1 MIFLLFI
8 NMKKQKVIVLT
19 EQDLYGI
26 IDKILSATGLS
37 SKDIFGGDGNKKSSS
52 TQTGVGKIG
61 DLDLNTTEGYNAYKD
76 ICQKFIDG
84 RSSNLL
90 RITGSMLANSA
101 KKAYNNNKSYVPPE
115 LALAQL
121 AAEGGFSSDPKSR
134 PIRTKNP
141 FNVGNVD
148 SGSNIQHSSVQSG
161 IDAYYSL
168 IARNYLTGGKS
179 VDDLINN
186 FVNKN
191 GQRYASG
198 KKYEDSVKS
207 IANKV
212 KQISQPIYASINKK
226 MGMDIA

>member
-1 MIFLLFI
+1 
-8 NMKKQKVIVLT
+8 
-19 EQDLYGI
+19 
-26 IDKILSATGLS
+26 
-37 SKDIFGGDGNKKSSS
+37 
-52 TQTGVGKIG
+52 
-61 DLDLNTTEGYNAYKD
+61 
-76 ICQKFIDG
+76 
-84 RSSNLL
+84 
-90 RITGSMLANSA
+90 MLADSA
-101 KKAYNNNKSYVPPE
+101 KKTYNQTKSYVPPE

-121 AAEGGFSSDPKSR
+121 ATEGGFSSNPNAR

-148 SGSNIQHSSVQSG
+148 SGSNIQHGSVQSG

-168 IARNYLTGGKS
+168 IARNYLSGGKS

-198 KKYEDSVKS
+198 KQYEDSVKN

-212 KQISQPIYASINKK
+212 KEISQPIYASINKK
-226 MGMDIA
+226 IGSDIA

>member
-1 MIFLLFI
+1 
-8 NMKKQKVIVLT
+8 MKKQRVVVLT
-19 EQDLYGI
+19 EQDLSNI
-26 IDKILSATGLS
+26 IDKILKSTGLS
-37 SKDIFGGDGNKKSSS
+37 MKSIFGDKKTSSE
-52 TQTGVGKIG
+52 GLKIG

-90 RITGSMLANSA
+90 NITGSMLADSA
-101 KKAYNNNKSYVPPE
+101 KKTYNQTKSYVPPE

-121 AAEGGFSSDPKSR
+121 AAEGGFSSNPNAR

-141 FNVGNVD
+141 FNVGNTD
-148 SGSNIQHSSVQSG
+148 SGSNIQHGSVQSG

-168 IARNYLTGGKS
+168 IARNYLSDGKS
-179 VDDLINN
+179 VDELINN

-198 KKYEDSVKS
+198 KQYEDSVKN

-212 KQISQPIYASINKK
+212 KEISQPIYASINKK
-226 MGMDIA
+226 IASDIA

>member
-1 MIFLLFI
+1 
-8 NMKKQKVIVLT
+8 MKKQRVIVLT
-19 EQDLYGI
+19 EQDLSDI
-26 IDKILSATGLS
+26 IGKVLSSTGLS
-37 SKDIFGGDGNKKSSS
+37 SKDIFGGDSKEKSSS
-52 TQTGVGKIG
+52 TQTGVGNIG
-61 DLDLNTTEGYNAYKD
+61 DLDLNTTEGYNAYRD

-90 RITGSMLANSA
+90 GITGSMLADSA
-101 KKAYNNNKSYVPPE
+101 KKVNNNNKSYVPPE

-121 AAEGGFSSDPKSR
+121 ATEGGFSSDPKSR

-141 FNVGNVD
+141 FNVGNTD

-168 IARNYLTGGKS
+168 IARNYLTDGKS

-198 KKYEDSVKS
+198 KQYEDSVKN

-212 KQISQPIYASINKK
+212 KQMSQPIYASINKK
-226 MGMDIA
+226 IGLDVA

>member
-1 MIFLLFI
+1 
-8 NMKKQKVIVLT
+8 MKKQRVVVLT
-19 EQDLYGI
+19 EQDLSDI
-26 IDKILSATGLS
+26 INKVLSSTGLS
-37 SKDIFGGDGNKKSSS
+37 IKDIFGGGNKEDTSS
-52 TQTGVGKIG
+52 TQIGTNSTQTKSGKFNN
-61 DLDLNTTEGYNAYKD
+61 LDLNTTEGYKAYRD

-84 RSSNLL
+84 KSSNLL
-90 RITGSMLANSA
+90 GITGSMLADSA

-121 AAEGGFSSDPKSR
+121 AAEGGFSSNPNAR

-141 FNVGNVD
+141 FNVGNTD

-198 KKYEDSVKS
+198 KQYEDSVKS

-212 KQISQPIYASINKK
+212 NQMSQPIYASINKK
-226 MGMDIA
+226 IGLDIA

>member
-1 MIFLLFI
+1 
-8 NMKKQKVIVLT
+8 MKKQRVVVLT
-19 EQDLYGI
+19 EQDLSDI
-26 IDKILSATGLS
+26 INKVLSSTGLS
-37 SKDIFGGDGNKKSSS
+37 VKDIFGGGNKEDTSS
-52 TQTGVGKIG
+52 TQTGTNSTQTKPGNVNN
-61 DLDLNTTEGYNAYKD
+61 LDLNTTEGYNAYKD

-90 RITGSMLANSA
+90 NITGSMLADSA
-101 KKAYNNNKSYVPPE
+101 KKTYNQTKSYVPPE

-121 AAEGGFSSDPKSR
+121 AAEGGFSSNPNAR

-148 SGSNIQHSSVQSG
+148 SGSNIQHGSVQSG

-168 IARNYLTGGKS
+168 IARNYLSGGKS

-198 KKYEDSVKS
+198 KQYEDSVKN

-212 KQISQPIYASINKK
+212 KEISQPIYASLNKNA
-226 MGMDIA
+226 GLDIA

>member
-1 MIFLLFI
+1 
-8 NMKKQKVIVLT
+8 MKKQRVVVLT
-19 EQDLYGI
+19 EQDLSDI
-26 IDKILSATGLS
+26 INKVLSSAGLS
-37 SKDIFGGDGNKKSSS
+37 VKDIFGNKETSSEGLKS
-52 TQTGVGKIG
+52 G

-90 RITGSMLANSA
+90 NITGSMLADSA
-101 KKAYNNNKSYVPPE
+101 KKTYNQTKSYVPPE

-121 AAEGGFSSDPKSR
+121 ATEGGFSSNPNAR

-148 SGSNIQHSSVQSG
+148 SGSNIQHGSVQSG

-168 IARNYLTGGKS
+168 IARNYLSGGKS

-198 KKYEDSVKS
+198 KQYEDSVKN

-212 KQISQPIYASINKK
+212 KEISQPIYASINKK
-226 MGMDIA
+226 IGSDIA